1 MNCKS
6 GAIRLLSW
14 VLALL
19 LLLGLLPPPL
29 ASAAGTATYNGK
41 SYSTDYTTWRQGD
54 SAWGP
59 TALGDVHTMAGSGCL
74 VSSISILMCYSGA
87 YSSASLNPGSLRD
100 WLDAQGYISHSSDR
114 NADALL
120 SFGQIT
126 SQSSP
131 RFYFVSQTRFET
143 TTPLSEVISKIN
155 TYQSQG
161 YYLIGRVKN
170 SGHFV
175 AIAKTV
181 TGDAQIYDP
190 GAASKRLLSEYD
202 GTIGG
207 LICFKANTAAKDTIL
222 SELAAPNAPVVNKL
236 SATYGDGDRIA
247 VSWAAATMATHYNIY
262 VDQKQSDGSWKSNYK
277 TYFYAASPYAMDT
290 LPTGTYRVRVQSA
303 NAHNWTY
310 ANSDWQTFTVRAN
323 SLTITYNANGGSVSP
338 GTKFVTRGTTYDLPT
353 PVRSGAA
360 FLGWYTAVGKELV
373 TNGTKLKSTYGH
385 TLVAQ
390 WDTTGRSLTKTKTYS
405 NNFSDVSSKSWYYS
419 AVVSAYRYG
428 LMDGVETKK
437 FKPTDQITNAQAIT
451 LAARLRKLY
460 VSGNASFST
469 TNPWYKAYSDYAIS
483 QKIITAAP
491 SNMNATLTRQE
502 FAAILAKALPDSA
515 LPAVNSVEDGAIP
528 DVYRSDTGIY
538 KLYRAGILAG
548 SDSKGTFRPNAAI
561 TRAEVAT
568 VLVRM
573 ADPNTRQLFT
583 LK

>member
-1 MNCKS
+1 MNTR
-6 GAIRLLSW
+6 ATRLLSV
-14 VLALL
+14 VLALV

-29 ASAAGTATYNGK
+29 ASAAGTSTYNGK
-41 SYSTDYTTWRQGD
+41 SYSTDYTTWRQGN

-59 TALGDVHTMAGSGCL
+59 TALGDVHTMTQSGCL
-74 VSSISILMCYSGA
+74 ISSIAILMCSSGA
-87 YSSASLNPGSLRD
+87 YNPASLNPGSLRD

-114 NADALL
+114 SKDALL
-120 SFGQIT
+120 SFGLI
-126 SQSSP
+126 SSKASP
-131 RFYFVSQTRFET
+131 RFYFVNQTFFSV
-143 TTPLSEVISKIN
+143 TTPLSDVIAKIN
-155 TYQSQG
+155 DLRSRG
-161 YYLIGRVKN
+161 YHVIARVKN

-175 AIAKTV
+175 AVAKTV
-181 TGDAQIYDP
+181 TGDAQLYDP

-207 LICFKANTAAKDTIL
+207 LIYFKANTAAKDTIL
-222 SELAAPNAPVVNKL
+222 SELANPEAPTVNKL

-247 VSWAAATMATHYNIY
+247 VSWSSSTMATHYNIY
-262 VDQKQSDGSWKSNYK
+262 VDQKQSNGSWKSNYK

-290 LPTGTYRVRVQSA
+290 LPAGTYRVRVQSA
-303 NAHNWTY
+303 NANNWTY
-310 ANSDWQTFTVRAN
+310 SNSDWQTFTVKAN
-323 SLTITYNANGGSVSP
+323 SLTITFNANGGSVSP
-338 GTKFVTRGTTYDLPT
+338 GMKFVTKGTTYDLPT
-353 PVRSGAA
+353 PVRSKAA

-373 TNGTKLKSTYGH
+373 TNGTKLKSIYGH
-385 TLVAQ
+385 TLVAK
-390 WDTTGRSLTKTKTYS
+390 WDEAGRSLTKTKTYN
-405 NNFSDVSSKSWYYS
+405 NNFKDVSSNSWYYS

-437 FKPTDQITNAQAIT
+437 FKPNDQITNAQAIT

-460 VSGNASFST
+460 VSGSASFAK

-483 QKIITAAP
+483 QKIITSAP
-491 SNMNATLTRQE
+491 ANMSATLTRQE
-502 FAAILAKALPDSA
+502 FASILAKALPDAA
-515 LPAVNSVEDGAIP
+515 LPAVNTVANGAIP

-561 TRAEVAT
+561 TRAEVAA

-583 LK
+583 LQ

>member
-1 MNCKS
+1 MNTR
-6 GAIRLLSW
+6 ATRLLSV
-14 VLALL
+14 VLALV

-29 ASAAGTATYNGK
+29 ASAAGTSTYNGK
-41 SYSTDYTTWRQGD
+41 SYSTDYTTWRQGN

-59 TALGDVHTMAGSGCL
+59 TALGDVHTMTQSGCL
-74 VSSISILMCYSGA
+74 ISSIAILMCSSGA
-87 YSSASLNPGSLRD
+87 YNPASLNPGSLRD

-114 NADALL
+114 SKDALL
-120 SFGQIT
+120 SFGLI
-126 SQSSP
+126 SSKASP
-131 RFYFVSQTRFET
+131 RFYFVNQTFFSV
-143 TTPLSEVISKIN
+143 TTPLSDVIAKIN
-155 TYQSQG
+155 DLRSRG
-161 YYLIGRVKN
+161 YHVIARVKN

-175 AIAKTV
+175 AVAKSV
-181 TGDAQIYDP
+181 TGDAQLYDP

-207 LICFKANTAAKDTIL
+207 LIYFKANTAAKDTIL
-222 SELAAPNAPVVNKL
+222 SELANPEAPAVNKL

-247 VSWAAATMATHYNIY
+247 VSWSSSTMATHYNIY
-262 VDQKQSDGSWKSNYK
+262 VDQKQSNGSRKSNYK
-277 TYFYAASPYAMDT
+277 TYFYAASRYAMDT
-290 LPTGTYRVRVQSA
+290 LPAGTYRVRVQSA
-303 NAHNWTY
+303 NANNWTY
-310 ANSDWQTFTVRAN
+310 SNSDWQTFTVKAN
-323 SLTITYNANGGSVSP
+323 SLTITFNANGGSVSP
-338 GTKFVTRGTTYDLPT
+338 GNKFVTKWTTFALPT
-353 PVRSGAA
+353 PVPSKAA

-385 TLVAQ
+385 TLVAK
-390 WDTTGRSLTKTKTYS
+390 WDETGRSLTKTKTYN
-405 NNFSDVSSKSWYYS
+405 NNFKDVSSNSWYYS

-437 FKPTDQITNAQAIT
+437 FKPNDQITNAQAIT

-460 VSGNASFST
+460 VSGSASFST

-483 QKIITAAP
+483 QKIITSAP
-491 SNMNATLTRQE
+491 ANMNATLTRQE

-515 LPAVNSVEDGAIP
+515 LPAVNSVPDGSIP

-561 TRAEVAT
+561 TRAEVAA